1 MTKSE
6 DLFWINETAEVRLK
20 FLADASQLLS
30 SSLDYETT
38 LSNVAHLSVPVCA
51 DWCAIDM
58 FEGDSRIRRLSV
70 VHSDSKKTILGFEL
84 FERYPPQSTD
94 THGLALVMKTGA
106 PQYYPDIPD
115 ELLVSTAMDEEHLAI
130 IRSLGMKSA
139 IVMPM
144 KVQNKVLGAI
154 TFVFAESNRRY
165 RPQDLDFVYDLASRA
180 ALAIENSRLFTEARK
195 AVISEK
201 HSVAVLNTLL
211 MSAPVAF
218 AFLDI
223 NLRYVRVNDA
233 FEKLVGKDRDQII
246 GTQFGAHFTQEV
258 QRLELNLKAVIDK
271 QEPILNTPVNG
282 LSPAQPGEMR
292 HSLASYFPVISDN
305 EAIGIGILIY
315 DITEQKQLEQKIREQ
330 ARINEKLYEVG
341 SALTAELNLDRIVQ
355 TVTDAATELSGAQF
369 GAFFYNVL
377 KEDGQ
382 AYTLYCI
389 SGVPRENFS
398 KFPMPRNTRIFAP
411 TFKGERIVRLDD
423 VTKDPNFGHNA
434 PYYGMPAGH
443 LTVRSYMAVPVISR
457 TGEVLGG
464 LFFGHEEPGIFTE
477 SAEKLVTGLA
487 PQAAIAIDNA
497 RLFEAAN
504 ISRARLQS
512 QLNFTDALTNS
523 LGEGIC
529 AFDSE
534 RKVIFVNPAMTRLLG
549 WSHSEMMGRELT
561 DVFNIEGNDG
571 AASLPSPQVW
581 DAVHHQK
588 RMMEGENIFIRK
600 DGSSFPA
607 SYLAAPFVE
616 NQSVKGVVV
625 TIRDITETRRIQD
638 ELQRSREELEQRVVE
653 RTVNLTAANQ
663 ELEAFSYSVSHDLR
677 SPLRSIDGFSQALL
691 EDFADKLD
699 AEGQDSLQRI
709 RAASQKMGRIIDDL
723 LNLSKLTRTQMR
735 TERIHISEMAQK
747 ILEELRSSD
756 QYRQVQVIVQENLLA
771 VGDSSLLRIALENLL
786 SNAWKFTGKQ
796 ENARIVFGAERIQGE
811 KVYFVQDNGAGFNM
825 EYGSK
830 LFGAFQRLHQAHEF
844 SGTGIGLA
852 TVRRIIH
859 RHGGRIWAESEVGR
873 GAKFSFTLP
882 TMNTDKEIVR

>member
-1 MTKSE
+1 MIKSE
-6 DLFWINETAEVRLK
+6 DLFWTNETAEIRLK
-20 FLADASQLLS
+20 FLADASQVLS

-51 DWCAIDM
+51 DWCAIDI
-58 FEGDSRIRRLSV
+58 FEEGGRIKRLAV
-70 VHSDSKKTILGFEL
+70 VHSDPEKTALAFEL
-84 FERYPPQSTD
+84 FEKYPPRPTD
-94 THGLALVMKTGA
+94 THGLVLVMKTGA
-106 PQYYPDIPD
+106 PQFFPEIPD
-115 ELLVSTAMDEEHLAI
+115 ELLVNTTADEEHLVI

-144 KVQNKVLGAI
+144 KVQNKILGAI
-154 TFVFAESNRRY
+154 SFVFAESDRRY
-165 RPQDLDFVYDLASRA
+165 RSKDLDFVYDLASRA
-180 ALAIENSRLFTEARK
+180 AMAVENARLFTEASK

-201 HSVAVLNTLL
+201 HSAAVLNTLL

-218 AFLDI
+218 AFVDT
-223 NLRYVRVNDA
+223 NLHYVRVNDA
-233 FEKLVGKDRDQII
+233 FEKLVGKSRHSIM
-246 GTQFGAHFTQEV
+246 GTRFGSHFSADV
-258 QRLELNLKAVIDK
+258 QRIGLNLLNVIEK
-271 QEPILNTPVNG
+271 REPILNVPVHGNT
-282 LSPAQPGEMR
+282 SSGETM
-292 HSLASYFPVISDN
+292 HSLASYYPVISDQ
-305 EAIGIGILIY
+305 EVIGIGILIY
-315 DITEQKQLEQKIREQ
+315 DITEQKQLEQKFRDQ

-341 SALTAELNLDRIVQ
+341 SSLTAELKLDRIVQ

-377 KEDGQ
+377 KEDGE

-389 SGVPRENFS
+389 SGVPREMFS
-398 KFPMPRNTRIFAP
+398 KFPMPRNTRIFEP

-423 VTKDPNFGHNA
+423 VTQDAHFGQNA

-443 LTVRSYMAVPVISR
+443 LPVRSYLAVPVVSR

-464 LFFGHEEPGIFTE
+464 LFFGHEKAGVFTE
-477 SAEKLVTGLA
+477 STEKIVTGLA
-487 PQAAIAIDNA
+487 PQAAVAIDNA
-497 RLFEAAN
+497 RLFEAVH

-512 QLNFTDALTNS
+512 QLNFTDALTKS

-529 AFDSE
+529 AFDRN
-534 RKVIFVNPAMTRLLG
+534 RKVLFVNPATTRLLG
-549 WSHSEMMGRELT
+549 WNHSELMGRDMT
-561 DVFNIEGNDG
+561 DVFHNNAGDE
-571 AASLPSPQVW
+571 AELLLSSWEVW
-581 DAVHHQK
+581 DAVLHQK
-588 RMMEGENIFIRK
+588 RMVEGQNTFVRK

-616 NQSVKGVVV
+616 NETVQGVVV

-638 ELQRSREELEQRVVE
+638 ELKRSREDLEQRVVE

-691 EDFADKLD
+691 EDYAEKLD
-699 AEGQDSLQRI
+699 GDGRNSLQRI

-735 TERIHISEMAQK
+735 TERIPISEIVKK

-756 QYRQVQVIVQENLLA
+756 KNRQVQTIVQENLMA

-786 SNAWKFTGKQ
+786 SNAWKFTSKQ
-796 ENARIVFGAERIQGE
+796 ENALIEFGAERIHGE

-825 EYGSK
+825 EYGNK

-882 TMNTDKEIVR
+882 MDPEKEIVR